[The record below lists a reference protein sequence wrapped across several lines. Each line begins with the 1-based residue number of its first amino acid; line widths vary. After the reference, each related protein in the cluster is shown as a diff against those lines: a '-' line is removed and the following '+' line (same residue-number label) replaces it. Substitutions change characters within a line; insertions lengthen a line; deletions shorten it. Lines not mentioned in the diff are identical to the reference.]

1 MTSTRYVTR
10 QDRSAPAVFLATR
23 CRGKTPPRKSR
34 RPNRSTHADQVY
46 FHRTHTQ
53 ASGSDDDD
61 DVDVNERDRD
71 GYTPLHVALSN
82 GQTFCAR
89 VLVEHGGE
97 TFLTLEGSNALHIAV
112 STAAI
117 PCFHDAS
124 LEAVSMLIEN
134 DTDALTADDYG
145 KSALHLA
152 AGAGLTAVCERL
164 LREYPE
170 PRDPVNDDSHDASD
184 PINARDKYGWTPLH
198 HACFGGHAGVVG
210 LLLPK
215 GADVTKQNKAGQT
228 ALHAA
233 VVGRSVVVVQAV
245 LTADTS
251 SLVLTSRCHFGKT
264 ALDMAAA
271 RGYPQIEAVLKGEDP
286 ALVAPAPPAPP
297 PVIIAP
303 DECFMH
309 HTCPPI
315 SRTSNDPPPENVERL
330 QTLLH
335 PARGILRSGE
345 FGNVDIVSEVRPA
358 TMADVLRVHEY
369 PYVRKIQRICERI
382 PDWNSSPN
390 GALGTI
396 DGDTEVCH
404 NSFSAALCAAGA
416 VVEAVDRV
424 VAGSAE
430 KVFCAVRPPGHH
442 AGPNGPVPA
451 PGDPPGTGS
460 HGFCLLNNVALGAAY
475 ARCVHRHSLRRVAI
489 IDFDVHHGN
498 GTEAVVQNTTPAA
511 PKFQFST
518 PYCDGAIVVPTYR
531 PWLDETDHEE
541 VFFASVHGYGK
552 RREGVHFYPGSGPT
566 ADNRNLPDLCTEEQP
581 VWPEE
586 GIVDD
591 PFSVAQ
597 AAGDSTA
604 QGPLPWVVDV
614 GMEGLG
620 KRADRGAAWRRVW
633 RGKTL
638 PAIAAFK
645 PDLILISAGFDA
657 HAKDEIQGPVN
668 LGVKEADYEWLT
680 EELCKIANTH
690 SQGRVISVLEGGYR
704 IQGGVVSAFGRSVAA
719 HLRAMFRENK
729 EQWSEEECKKEL
741 DVELRKRREQKEAAE
756 TARAA
761 AIEAAR
767 AREEAAIETARAAA
781 NGGDEDETAAAVAA
795 ATAAENGPSKRR
807 RKEVDYGALNAQ
819 LELEKAGAAAPAPA
833 ETAGDDAEADGDGLG
848 EDDDAD
854 GDASDLE
861 MLEDDLEEE

>member
-1 MTSTRYVTR
+1 M
-10 QDRSAPAVFLATR
+10 
-23 CRGKTPPRKSR
+23 
-34 RPNRSTHADQVY
+34 
-46 FHRTHTQ
+46 
-53 ASGSDDDD
+53 
-61 DVDVNERDRD
+61 DVNERDRD

-82 GQTFCAR
+82 GQTECAK

-97 TFLTLEGSNALHIAV
+97 TFVTLEGSNALHIAV

-117 PCFHDAS
+117 PHFADAS

-134 DTDALTADDYG
+134 DTDALTTDDYG

-152 AGAGLTAVCERL
+152 AGAGLTQIVERL
-164 LREYPE
+164 LKEYPDTV
-170 PRDPVNDDSHDASD
+170 DPNDEDAPD
-184 PINARDKYGWTPLH
+184 PINARDKYGWTPLFH
-198 HACFGGHAGVVG
+198 TCNAGHSEVATA
-210 LLLPK
+210 LLAK
-215 GADVTKQNKAGQT
+215 GANPGKQNKQGQT
-228 ALHAA
+228 SLHAA
-233 VVGRSVVVVQAV
+233 VVGGCQTTVQT
-245 LTADTS
+245 LLSHDTS
-251 SLVLTSRCHFGKT
+251 IINTKCQFGKI
-264 ALDMAAA
+264 ALDMANS
-271 RGYPQIEAVLKGEDP
+271 RGYPQIAAVLKGDDP
-286 ALVAPAPPAPP
+286 AAVEAAPIAPP

-309 HTCPPI
+309 HTCAPI
-315 SRTSNDPPPENVERL
+315 SRTSPDPPPENVDRL

-335 PARGILRSGE
+335 PIRGILRSGE
-345 FGNVDIVSEVRPA
+345 FENVDIVSEVRPA

-382 PDWNSSPN
+382 PDWNTSPK

-451 PGDPPGTGS
+451 PGDPVGTGS

-541 VFFASVHGYGK
+541 VFFASVHGYGR

-566 ADNRNLPDLCTEEQP
+566 ADNRNTDGREMLPTEEPP

-597 AAGDSTA
+597 AKDDSTA

-620 KRADRGAAWRRVW
+620 KRAERGAAWRRVW

-729 EQWSEEECKKEL
+729 ETWSPEACQKEL
-741 DVELRKRREQKEAAE
+741 DLELKKRREQKEAQEA
-756 TARAA
+756 ARAA
-761 AIEAAR
+761 AMEAAR
-767 AREEAAIETARAAA
+767 AREEAAILAAQQAAA
-781 NGGDEDETAAAVAA
+781 NGGDEEAAAAAAVVSDGA
-795 ATAAENGPSKRR
+795 PSKRR

-819 LELEKAGAAAPAPA
+819 LEAEKAGAAVPDTA
-833 ETAGDDAEADGDGLG
+833 AGDDAEAEPDAL
-848 EDDDAD
+848 DDDME
-854 GDASDLE
+854 GDDEDLE
-861 MLEDDLEEE
+861 MLEDDEEEE